1 MRKKV
6 AHALCLLWSSASLQ
20 KCHHKE
26 RSIAAFWKP
35 KLCCLTTVCVVFRA
49 FGAPHVTWG
58 RPVFPLI
65 CLLPQKESIL
75 WNTLFRYFILICDRS
90 SQGYWSLTQAVIKTQ
105 FGGMGEVFC
114 GFQQPRRFSSPFF
127 FSSNIFQLQKMEA
140 DAICNSICFE
150 SKSRPQS
157 DRIAFNLRQIILMT
171 STVRLVCCT
180 EASSMAP
187 LTSRPGRCG
196 KSQLFHQ
203 SSTNTQI
210 HFLSLLLYWL
220 QHAHIY
226 IYTNKC
232 VTHLLFRC
240 QE

>member
-6 AHALCLLWSSASLQ
+6 AHALCLLWSSNSRQ

-35 KLCCLTTVCVVFRA
+35 KLCCLTTVCVVFRD

-65 CLLPQKESIL
+65 CMLPQKKGIL
-75 WNTLFRYFILICDRS
+75 WNTLFRHFILICDRS
-90 SQGYWSLTQAVIKTQ
+90 SQGYWSLTQTVIMTQ
-105 FGGMGEVFC
+105 FGAMGEVFC
-114 GFQQPRRFSSPFF
+114 GFQQPLRFSSPF

-157 DRIAFNLRQIILMT
+157 DRIAFTLSQIIYMT
-171 STVRLVCCT
+171 STVRLVCCN
-180 EASSMAP
+180 EASSMSP
-187 LTSRPGRCG
+187 LTSRSGRCG
-196 KSQLFHQ
+196 TSRLYHQ
-203 SSTNTQI
+203 SSTDTKI
-210 HFLSLLLYWL
+210 TFFLPFSTGSSK
-220 QHAHIY
+220 HI
-226 IYTNKC
+226 
-232 VTHLLFRC
+232 
-240 QE
+240 

>member
-1 MRKKV
+1 MERFMDESFTTKINNIHLEDTSCSQVLQACVQKVRKKV

-127 FSSNIFQLQKMEA
+127 FFKQYLPI
-140 DAICNSICFE
+140 
-150 SKSRPQS
+150 
-157 DRIAFNLRQIILMT
+157 
-171 STVRLVCCT
+171 T
-180 EASSMAP
+180 ENG
-187 LTSRPGRCG
+187 GRCNLQQYLLW
-196 KSQLFHQ
+196 KQISTPVWQDRFQ
-203 SSTNTQI
+203 S
-210 HFLSLLLYWL
+210 
-220 QHAHIY
+220 
-226 IYTNKC
+226 
-232 VTHLLFRC
+232 
-240 QE
+240 